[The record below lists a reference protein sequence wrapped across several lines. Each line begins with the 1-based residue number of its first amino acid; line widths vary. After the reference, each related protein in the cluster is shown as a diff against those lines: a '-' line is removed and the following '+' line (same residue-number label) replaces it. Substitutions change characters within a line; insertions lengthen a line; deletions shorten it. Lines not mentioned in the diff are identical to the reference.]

1 MTTDRKRIVK
11 QTKRLVIKIGSSVV
25 TDGKGVRPAFI
36 KGIARQVAALRKGG
50 MEAVIV
56 SSGAIACG
64 MGILQLKKRPREIPQ
79 KQAVAAIGQ
88 PVLVRHYA
96 NAFQKV
102 KLHVAQILLTRDD
115 LKDRHRFLT
124 AKHAFAE
131 LFRSNA
137 VPIVNENDS
146 VAVEEIQVGD
156 NDQLSALVA
165 HLVDADL
172 LLILTD
178 TDGFY
183 DKDPRRFK
191 GARRI
196 GLVENVDDETF
207 KLADDTASQKST
219 GGMTT
224 KLKAAYQAAFYGV
237 PTWVAGGNDPKII
250 SKVMAGEDV
259 GTLFLPKNETLSSRK
274 YWIGYTLKSTGR
286 IVVDEGAVAALCN
299 KKKSLLPSG
308 ILSVEGDFDTGDA
321 VEILGPDR
329 KPVAR
334 GLTAY
339 SSREVEKIR
348 GQKSAEIE
356 QILGYKY
363 YDEVVNR
370 DDLVIL

>member
-1 MTTDRKRIVK
+1 MDRQRIIK
-11 QTKRLVIKIGSSVV
+11 QTKRLVLKIGSSVLTV
-25 TDGKGVRPAFI
+25 DGGVRPGI
-36 KGIARQVAALRKGG
+36 VRDIARQVALLKKKGI
-50 MEAVIV
+50 EVVLV

-64 MGILQLKKRPREIPQ
+64 MGILKLKKRPREIPQ

-88 PVLVRHYA
+88 PVLVRHYSQ
-96 NAFQKV
+96 AFQKAG
-102 KLHVAQILLTRDD
+102 LHVAQILLTRDD

-124 AKHAFAE
+124 AKHAFQE
-131 LFRSNA
+131 LFRA
-137 VPIVNENDS
+137 GVVPVVNENDS

-156 NDQLSALVA
+156 NDQLSALVS

-178 TDGFY
+178 IDGFY
-183 DKDPRRFK
+183 DKDPRRSK
-191 GARRI
+191 GACRI
-196 GLVENVDDETF
+196 GLVENVDEDAF
-207 KLADDTASQKST
+207 KLAEGTQNEKST

-237 PTWVAGGNDPKII
+237 PTWVVGGNDPKII

-259 GTLFLPKNETLSSRK
+259 GTLFLPRSETLSSRK
-274 YWIGYTLKSTGR
+274 YWIGYTLKATGQ
-286 IVVDEGAVAALCN
+286 IVVDEGAVMALRD

-308 ILSVEGDFDTGDA
+308 IVGVKGDFDIGDA
-321 VEILGPDR
+321 VEILTPDQ
-329 KPVAR
+329 KLIAR

-339 SSREVEKIR
+339 SSREIEKIKGR
-348 GQKSAEIE
+348 KSTEIE
-356 QILGYKY
+356 KILGYKY